1 MSVKIRLSRAG
12 KKGVPFHKVVVT
24 DSRKKRDGAII
35 ENIGTYDGLNA
46 KIVLFNEP
54 SYLNWISKGAQP
66 TDSAKKVYR
75 LYKKTTTPVAAD
87 ELVSKQKK
95 PTKKMQAPTTDV
107 QTTAVAAE
115 SKE

>member
-1 MSVKIRLSRAG
+1 MVKIRLSRAG
-12 KKGVPFHKVVVT
+12 KKSVPFHTIVVT

-75 LYKKTTTPVAAD
+75 LYKKTTTPVEESVAKPKKTAK
-87 ELVSKQKK
+87 KQVKAS
-95 PTKKMQAPTTDV
+95 APA
-107 QTTAVAAE
+107 QTTQVAAE

>member
-1 MSVKIRLSRAG
+1 MAVKIRLSRIG
-12 KKGVPFHKVVVT
+12 TTNRPFYRLVAV

-75 LYKKTTTPVAAD
+75 LYKKTTTPVEESVAKPKRA
-87 ELVSKQKK
+87 SKK
-95 PTKKMQAPTTDV
+95 PVKASEQE
-107 QTTAVAAE
+107 QTTQVAAE